1 MLRILRIKSG
11 ERLVALVALLVI
23 TALNALVIAHY
34 YPELSAMN
42 VNYHDVA
49 RDTFHISGF
58 DAWSYS
64 VVSEWSGWQYNIY
77 RHPLLAIFM
86 LIPCLINQGLMA
98 LTGVNCAIF
107 VVGAIAISFG
117 FYAAVFFFRLLREVV
132 ALSRADATLLTL
144 MLFSMAY
151 IMLTVMVPDH
161 FNLTLCMMM
170 VTLYTA
176 GRLMKTGRPMKLWH
190 TVVLFVFMAGVSLNN
205 GIKVFLAALFT
216 NGRRFF
222 RPRFL
227 LWAVIVPSAAIWAVA
242 SIEFHVW
249 AAPLEAAA
257 KARMEARDKQVRD
270 SIYMAYA
277 DTATTQNPDSIRI
290 GVNKIIKRMAIEK
303 YRRNHANPRIGDPM
317 SKKGFLAWTDASTD
331 RWRSIVENLMGES
344 IQLHRSHLLEDILK
358 DNRPMIVYYEQDYH
372 YWIEALVAALFA
384 AGIWCGRR
392 SRFFWMALSWWAAD
406 MAIHVVLGF
415 GLNEVYIMTAQWA
428 FIIPLAMAY
437 LLRATHGRT
446 GLAVRGAIAA
456 LAAYL
461 VLYNG
466 SLIVGYLI

>member
-1 MLRILRIKSG
+1 
-11 ERLVALVALLVI
+11 
-23 TALNALVIAHY
+23 
-34 YPELSAMN
+34 
-42 VNYHDVA
+42 
-49 RDTFHISGF
+49 
-58 DAWSYS
+58 
-64 VVSEWSGWQYNIY
+64 
-77 RHPLLAIFM
+77 
-86 LIPCLINQGLMA
+86 
-98 LTGVNCAIF
+98 
-107 VVGAIAISFG
+107 
-117 FYAAVFFFRLLREVV
+117 
-132 ALSRADATLLTL
+132 
-144 MLFSMAY
+144 
-151 IMLTVMVPDH
+151 
-161 FNLTLCMMM
+161 
-170 VTLYTA
+170 
-176 GRLMKTGRPMKLWH
+176 
-190 TVVLFVFMAGVSLNN
+190 
-205 GIKVFLAALFT
+205 
-216 NGRRFF
+216 
-222 RPRFL
+222 
-227 LWAVIVPSAAIWAVA
+227 
-242 SIEFHVW
+242 
-249 AAPLEAAA
+249 
-257 KARMEARDKQVRD
+257 MEARDKQVRD

-446 GLAVRGAIAA
+446 GLAVRGVIAA